1 MVPNQVWW
9 YHLEC
14 QEINCFEM
22 FILNYL
28 IKEVSLISFDWRCH
42 SVLKQILKSHFQY
55 FQTNR
60 WNIEEKI
67 REIEFF
73 YVFDFVN
80 WIWCQGNFVEKIVKT
95 KEFWF
100 DDFFYCQTD
109 LREIL
114 WKKIREIAT
123 NYDLHWF
130 DEFLLFL
137 RFWFC

>member
-1 MVPNQVWW
+1 
-9 YHLEC
+9 
-14 QEINCFEM
+14 M

-42 SVLKQILKSHFQY
+42 SVWKQILKSHFQY

-60 WNIEEKI
+60 NIEEKI

-80 WIWCQGNFVEKIVKT
+80 WIWCQGNFVEKIRENGRVLI
-95 KEFWF
+95 WR
-100 DDFFYCQTD
+100 FFYCQTD

-114 WKKIREIAT
+114 
-123 NYDLHWF
+123 
-130 DEFLLFL
+130 
-137 RFWFC
+137 